1 MSYYNFRQ
9 FLLRYFKNG
18 CLSKSDKFISLFSS
32 TLPFQLNATKISN
45 YFAQVENSSNYSEY
59 IQYSIENY
67 TGSNLYAKKI
77 SDFLKTTIGDNLLGA
92 YVHGSVA
99 TSEEIPYSDF
109 DGFIIL
115 KNETILDSKKLKRVA
130 QVLGESEK
138 IMFEMDPLQHHGWFI
153 LTENDLKNYPE
164 YYLPSDILNFSK
176 CLFGK
181 NQISLR
187 VKKTGFKNEY
197 IESFHS
203 MVSAI
208 HKKLESK
215 SFLKNYYSFK
225 NLLSQFMLLP
235 SFYIQAKTANGIYK
249 KFSFEKVKTEIKEKY
264 NVMDEISFLRKNWNY
279 HPPSFYRLIIKY
291 PDSILRLLPSQ
302 YFSGDLP
309 QDVIN
314 KFDDSFIKR
323 MQDFINNLKDYLEE

>member
-1 MSYYNFRQ
+1 
-9 FLLRYFKNG
+9 
-18 CLSKSDKFISLFSS
+18 
-32 TLPFQLNATKISN
+32 LPFQLNATKISN

-67 TGSNLYAKKI
+67 TGSNLYVKKI
-77 SDFLKTTIGDNLLGA
+77 SDFLETTIGDNLLGA

-130 QVLGESEK
+130 QVLSESEK

-164 YYLPSDILNFSK
+164 YYLPSAILNFSK
-176 CLFGK
+176 CLFGE
-181 NQISLR
+181 NQISLI

-197 IESFHS
+197 IESFHG
-203 MVSAI
+203 MASAI

-249 KFSFEKVKTEIKEKY
+249 KFSFEKVKTELKEKY
-264 NVMDEISFLRKNWNY
+264 NVMDEISFLRKKWNY
-279 HPPSFYRLIIKY
+279 HPPYFYRLIKKY
-291 PDSILRLLPSQ
+291 PDSILRLLPSK
-302 YFSGDLP
+302 YFSGSLP
-309 QDVIN
+309 HDVIN

-323 MQDFINNLKDYLEE
+323 MQDFVNNLKDYLEE